1 MQLID
6 YTPEWFGPVTRLFYE
21 SVHRSGG
28 AAYSPEELEAWAP
41 REMDFSSWE
50 ISLVRQHCVLALD
63 DRGELC
69 GFGDIDAEG
78 GYLDRLYVRS
88 DCQRQGVA
96 GAICDRLEQ
105 LALDTGQPDHP
116 CGCLP
121 PGASVLPPAWIP
133 GGDRPTGGT
142 QGRAHRKFQDGKI
155 LSGIGVREILLLPA
169 CTAGRIVHYFIMEK
183 AACPCY
189 NCSNARQGPASLP
202 WKGDG

>member
-50 ISLVRQHCVLALD
+50 TSLVRQRCVLALD

-105 LALDTGQPDHP
+105 LALDTGSRTIRVD
-116 CGCLP
+116 
-121 PGASVLPPAWIP
+121 ASRLARPFFLRRGYRVVTAQRVERRGVLIENF
-133 GGDRPTGGT
+133 R
-142 QGRAHRKFQDGKI
+142 
-155 LSGIGVREILLLPA
+155 
-169 CTAGRIVHYFIMEK
+169 MEK
-183 AACPCY
+183 SFPEL
-189 NCSNARQGPASLP
+189 G
-202 WKGDG
+202 

>member
-50 ISLVRQHCVLALD
+50 TSLVRQRCVLALD

-105 LALDTGQPDHP
+105 LALDTGSRTIRVDASPGRVPLQQGVVVHHRVHFPAVDGVGVCKFLGIQEYAVNIRRHAVLE
-116 CGCLP
+116 GGGAHYRAP
-121 PGASVLPPAWIP
+121 PFSSSAGA
-133 GGDRPTGGT
+133 
-142 QGRAHRKFQDGKI
+142 
-155 LSGIGVREILLLPA
+155 
-169 CTAGRIVHYFIMEK
+169 
-183 AACPCY
+183 
-189 NCSNARQGPASLP
+189 
-202 WKGDG
+202 